1 MSTAGTQWTVHIEA
15 AAPQSAEPLGEP
27 WTCWPSIRPARS
39 ADERS
44 WSVTLT
50 IESHTAMHAGLL
62 AGEAVNKAVAE
73 AGLPLWPIT
82 LFEVEP
88 AEAAEAQEGS

>member
-1 MSTAGTQWTVHIEA
+1 MSATGSQWTVHIEA
-15 AAPQSAEPLGEP
+15 AAPQGADPVGQLMDLLAKYSA
-27 WTCWPSIRPARS
+27 S
-39 ADERS
+39 ASAAERS

-82 LFEVEP
+82 RFEVES

>member
-15 AAPQSAEPLGEP
+15 AAPQSAEPLGELMDLLAKYSASA
-27 WTCWPSIRPARS
+27 T

-82 LFEVEP
+82 RFEVEP